1 MRIDDIDKLTTFHND
16 LNPDIWEDGKLK
28 PDVQLHLLRIAKEFI
43 KFINVPNFK
52 LEDVTISG
60 SNASFNYNDQ
70 SDIDLHLIVDG
81 EGPCWEH
88 LNELFLAKK
97 NLFND
102 AHDIKL
108 HGHEV
113 EVYVQDKNQPH
124 ISNGIYSV
132 VRSEWIKQ
140 PQQITAEPDRS
151 NVQHKYNHLK
161 HEILIAIESNDPAK
175 MTKVQEKIKAYRVS
189 GLEKNGEY
197 GAENLAFK
205 MLRNDGLLQTLFDAK
220 LSAMDHQ
227 LSLTESAQAD
237 HQKIL
242 NAVMD
247 FYRENTEIKPVKD
260 FEAAA
265 QALVDQAD
273 SPALKSKLMKIFD
286 KAKDNPYVQGGI
298 ITTIGSLIAGGVL
311 GMGQRYG
318 LTPHQTN
325 IVLQAI
331 INTVLP
337 TIISRVNGK
346 DWKDTIKYTLA
357 SAGIGTGIAALGE
370 NFADGKGPGRPGDS
384 QRHGIPKGATIAQ
397 LEKAAKAKGRKGQLA
412 RWQLNMR
419 RGHKKEE
426 SVVAEKWSQK
436 YKRSI
441 DCSHPKGFSQKAHC
455 AGRKKTN
462 ESITGDDMLKVFH
475 QTHHEAGDNPEME
488 QFIRDHAW
496 GIKMIHPDQ
505 LPEIDDDVYFD
516 DPFRRVMDIDD
527 EHVRDVIRHVRSGGK
542 IDPIIMGP
550 GKSIIDGNHR
560 AQAAKKLRTT
570 IQAYVPMEQIKEF
583 HQGRPHIK
591 IINEPFKD
599 PVAVLKKNLDKMKA
613 PNWDKIDL
621 LMKRIANRQGIGA
634 DLLHKMW
641 VDKYKRT
648 PDTYCGIKKK
658 VDSKD

>member
-1 MRIDDIDKLTTFHND
+1 MRTNDLTKLVTFHDN
-16 LNPDIWEDGKLK
+16 LNQELWDGTELRK
-28 PDVQLHLLRIAKEFI
+28 DVQLQLLKIAKEFV
-43 KFINVPNFK
+43 KFIKVPGLK

-60 SNASFNYNDQ
+60 SNVSYNYNDQ

-81 EGPCWEH
+81 EGPCWDH

-102 AHDIKL
+102 EHDIQIK
-108 HGHEV
+108 GHDV
-113 EVYVQDKNQPH
+113 ELYVQDKNQPH
-124 ISNGIYSV
+124 ISNGIYSI
-132 VRSEWIKQ
+132 VRDSWVKK
-140 PQQITAEPDRS
+140 PQQITADPDKT
-151 NVQHKYNHLK
+151 NIQHKYNNLK
-161 HEILIAIESNDPAK
+161 HIIDSAIDSGSIER
-175 MTKVQEKIKAYRVS
+175 MTRVQEKIKNYRQS
-189 GLEKNGEY
+189 GLNKHGEF
-197 GAENLAFK
+197 GPENLAFK
-205 MLRNDGLLQTLFDAK
+205 MLRNEGLLQRLFDAK
-220 LSAMDHQ
+220 LEAMDRG

-247 FYRENTEIKPVKD
+247 FYRENTEIKPVED
-260 FEAAA
+260 FEAAS

-273 SPALKSKLMKIFD
+273 TPALKSKLRQIFD

-346 DWKDTIKYTLA
+346 NWKDTIKYTLA

-397 LEKAAKAKGRKGQLA
+397 LEKASHAKGRKGQLA

-462 ESITGDDMLKVFH
+462 ESILGDDMLKMFH
-475 QTHHEAGDNPEME
+475 QTHHEAGENPEME

-505 LPEIDDDVYFD
+505 LPEIDDEVYFD

-527 EHVRDVIRHVRSGGK
+527 DQVRDVIRHVRSGGK

-550 GKSIIDGNHR
+550 GNSIIDGNHR

-583 HQGRPHIK
+583 HHGRPHNK
-591 IINEPFKD
+591 IITEPFKD
-599 PVAVLKKNLDKMKA
+599 PVAVLRKNLDKMKS
-613 PNWDKIDL
+613 PNSDKIDL
-621 LMKRIANRQGIGA
+621 LMLKIANRQGIGA

-641 VDKYKRT
+641 VDKYKKT
-648 PDTYCGIKKK
+648 PDAYCGIKK
-658 VDSKD
+658 VDTED